1 MALEPPGR
9 GLPPQAAIHS
19 THPPRRG
26 GKGRVGGRAPNLRI
40 DLPAAGHLPRPPVAE
55 GVRRFRDFD
64 TENDL
69 HPKWSNGIL
78 RGIFQL
84 EIPILRHTDMP
95 FGASLLCVARKPS

>member
-1 MALEPPGR
+1 VR
-9 GLPPQAAIHS
+9 
-19 THPPRRG
+19 
-26 GKGRVGGRAPNLRI
+26 
-40 DLPAAGHLPRPPVAE
+40 
-55 GVRRFRDFD
+55 RRFRDFD

-84 EIPILRHTDMP
+84 EIPILRRTDMP